1 MPEVSF
7 RWSALRTRDIY
18 NDPRRDLNQDLFLAV
33 GTSECLKDM
42 TVRTQDFHEDTQTT
56 NVCTTLPF
64 PFISLNRCLSK
75 INMFSNILQIRFL
88 VEK

>member
-7 RWSALRTRDIY
+7 RWPVLRTRDIY
-18 NDPRRDLNQDLFLAV
+18 NVPRRDLNQDLFPAV
-33 GTSECLKDM
+33 VTSQCLEDM
-42 TVRTQDFHEDTQTT
+42 TVKTQDFHENTQTT
-56 NVCTTLPF
+56 NVCTTLQF

-75 INMFSNILQIRFL
+75 IKMFSKILQIRFL